1 MNFKKF
7 FIQNI
12 MMSFFVTVTLITFI
26 MAIVGI
32 IYEPDALFGYEAFL
46 SPLLFGGVASVVSM
60 VKYSKYELSLK
71 QALLRN
77 FIQLM
82 LIEVLTLLILYFG
95 GMLKSISITASLG
108 LSILIVY
115 ITASLVLWI
124 NDKRMANDLNQG
136 LKRLQAD
143 LNRK

>member
-32 IYEPDALFGYEAFL
+32 IYEPDVLFGYEAFL

-77 FIQLM
+77 SIQLM

-143 LNRK
+143 LKRK